1 MSENSGAKLHTMYI
15 ILILALIG
23 GLVFTNVK
31 LRKSKTDIETVTT
44 QKTGIEKLKNDL
56 QVEYDKALADLDLAK
71 NENLGLEDVIQQK
84 QAEIEAKKNQI
95 AQILSQ
101 GNGSKAELEKARR
114 LIDEL
119 TADRVRFQGQID
131 SLIAVNKQLEYEK
144 VVLNEEKSSLTA
156 SLDEEKSVRSQVEGE
171 NKQMKEKIN
180 RASILSAM
188 NMTMSG
194 VSTSKKGK
202 EVIETKAKNADKLK
216 ICFDFAEN
224 KIAPS
229 GES

>member
-84 QAEIEAKKNQI
+84 QA
-95 AQILSQ
+95 
-101 GNGSKAELEKARR
+101 
-114 LIDEL
+114 
-119 TADRVRFQGQID
+119 
-131 SLIAVNKQLEYEK
+131 
-144 VVLNEEKSSLTA
+144 
-156 SLDEEKSVRSQVEGE
+156 
-171 NKQMKEKIN
+171 
-180 RASILSAM
+180 
-188 NMTMSG
+188 
-194 VSTSKKGK
+194 
-202 EVIETKAKNADKLK
+202 KLK
-216 ICFDFAEN
+216 PR
-224 KIAPS
+224 KIKLLKYLVREM
-229 GES
+229 GVKQNWKKQGD